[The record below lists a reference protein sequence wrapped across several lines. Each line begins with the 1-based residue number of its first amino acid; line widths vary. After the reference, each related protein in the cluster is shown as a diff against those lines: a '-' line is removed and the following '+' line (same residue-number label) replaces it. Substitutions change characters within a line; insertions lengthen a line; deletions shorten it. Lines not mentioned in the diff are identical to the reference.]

1 MERTEY
7 YINFIK
13 FQKNRN
19 FLKVGYSLE
28 PISIQKMEKLNKKI
42 LKI

>member
-1 MERTEY
+1 MECTEY

-19 FLKVGYSLE
+19 FLIVGYSLE